1 MPRPAAPR
9 LTSVHDP
16 RSCHDLLADRLP
28 LPEHAGLPTR
38 QKEQIACPLGPR
50 RYPRSHPLCANPRPT
65 LSAPASAEHA
75 ELCPCP
81 AVSPGLALVSP
92 PQNGSSGPRTQTRGV
107 KPVNTGSRHELFRAS
122 GPFFL
127 IFQRCLIVPSRH
139 ESWERRRSG
148 STHGRVSV
156 LARMLCRHA
165 TQRATACP
173 ARVRSSH
180 LELGGVGADDDS
192 DILAGHYRSRL
203 CDRRPMMTAMP
214 RTPQR

>member
-28 LPEHAGLPTR
+28 LPEHAGLPTW
-38 QKEQIACPLGPR
+38 QKEQIACPLRSR

-75 ELCPCP
+75 PLCPCP
-81 AVSPGLALVSP
+81 AVFPGLAPVSP
-92 PQNGSSGPRTQTRGV
+92 PQNESSGPRTQTRGV

-139 ESWERRRSG
+139 ESWERRRPG

-165 TQRATACP
+165 TQRNALQP
-173 ARVRSSH
+173 ARLGFCHPILSLVGF
-180 LELGGVGADDDS
+180 ELTTTVTYSLVITVPDS
-192 DILAGHYRSRL
+192 AIDAR
-203 CDRRPMMTAMP
+203 
-214 RTPQR
+214 